1 MTAPLPA
8 THLTEGDASVNELAR
23 LVLDTSRDGI
33 VAFRSLR
40 LADGSIRDF
49 EFVVMN
55 RSAGTIGRRS
65 GA

>member
-23 LVLDTSRDGI
+23 LVLDTSRDDI

-40 LADGSIRDF
+40 LADIRDF